1 MGEKI
6 CYLPTRFARR
16 GITCIYLIKL
26 VGFCSLTGL
35 PEESRNRVATF
46 YIKIRLGYEQIS
58 PELSSFI
65 FCIFST
71 GFDASGN
78 LKPFPKER
86 WKRQDWNCR
95 PLDPRCSIL
104 DHSTILGPHGLLLQN
119 VWGKK
124 SNIGPPSLP
133 VFAIF
138 RLNLFFVFLFLF
150 LLPAIF
156 LLNLSFPSSRNKQAT
171 RHNFEKDVNQRL
183 LKILLSGV
191 VLLL

>member
-1 MGEKI
+1 M
-6 CYLPTRFARR
+6 
-16 GITCIYLIKL
+16 
-26 VGFCSLTGL
+26 
-35 PEESRNRVATF
+35 
-46 YIKIRLGYEQIS
+46 
-58 PELSSFI
+58 SSFI

-119 VWGKK
+119 VWGKEIQYWTSFSSCLCDFSVK
-124 SNIGPPSLP
+124 S
-133 VFAIF
+133 FF
-138 RLNLFFVFLFLF
+138 CFFVFF

-191 VLLL
+191 ALLL